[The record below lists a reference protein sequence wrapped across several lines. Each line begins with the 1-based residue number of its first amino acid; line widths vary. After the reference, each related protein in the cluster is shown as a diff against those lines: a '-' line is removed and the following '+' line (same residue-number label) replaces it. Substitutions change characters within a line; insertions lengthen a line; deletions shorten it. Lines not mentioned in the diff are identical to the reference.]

1 MFHFCFIFNSKFQ
14 PLVMYDR
21 TRHLD
26 LTGALENI
34 AFVNDHLHEGGNSIP
49 DEWRV
54 SFHFT

>member
-1 MFHFCFIFNSKFQ
+1 
-14 PLVMYDR
+14 MYDR

-34 AFVNDHLHEGGNSIP
+34 AFVNDHLQEGGNSIP